1 MKRVPLQAVA
11 SQTLA
16 VTLAGQ
22 ACEIALRTNGGNMY
36 FDLTA
41 GGVSIVRSR
50 IVRNKQLLLLDARY
64 QPFLGDF
71 LFNDTQGDTQ
81 PNFAGLDTRYVL
93 YYVGVAELP

>member
-22 ACEIALRTNGGNMY
+22 ACEIALRTNGSNMY

-50 IVRNKQLLLLDARY
+50 IVRNKQLLLIDARY

-93 YYVGVAELP
+93 YYVDAAELL